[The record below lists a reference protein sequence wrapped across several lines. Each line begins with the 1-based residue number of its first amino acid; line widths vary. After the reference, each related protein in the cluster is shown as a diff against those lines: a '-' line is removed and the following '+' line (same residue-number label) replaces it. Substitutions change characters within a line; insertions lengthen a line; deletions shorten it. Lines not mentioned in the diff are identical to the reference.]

1 MLLLVDDAIF
11 SSLWAVCGTSCIAWR
26 AWELDKLVMNEPAS
40 FLVVSSSFL
49 EICELMMMV

>member
-1 MLLLVDDAIF
+1 VLLLVDDAIF

-40 FLVVSSSFL
+40 FLGCFFQFFGNL
-49 EICELMMMV
+49 